1 MRIGLIGIVWLVLV
15 SIASG
20 QSIELSG
27 PSQPIEPQRPVQISV
42 EGLAET
48 EFSTANLTWQ
58 PKDDASAWFAAPLPL
73 GSGQPFINFT
83 PTRPGQYTI
92 EVSVGNSG
100 LARWREQVISSL
112 IAVDKAI
119 AGGTSAGAKPEII
132 TALQAARKTLED
144 EAAKIEGRYGE
155 CTIQVGESPP
165 PRPDPN
171 PPDPTVNPYP
181 APPAEQRAAV
191 EPITQVRLSAQHS
204 KALGQIFSRAANTV
218 KTNLAR
224 IAAGVS
230 PEVGTTTQVQQQL
243 KTEIVALGI
252 QGEYA
257 GLSDAVDNALT
268 KLIGQASRPIQ
279 TADEA
284 ALLCVAWAMWEGG
297 H

>member
-1 MRIGLIGIVWLVLV
+1 MRIGLIGVVWLVLV
-15 SIASG
+15 SVASG
-20 QSIELSG
+20 QTIVLSG
-27 PSQPIEPQRPVQISV
+27 PSQPVEPQRPVQISV
-42 EGLAET
+42 AGLSEEEYATTNLEWSPKGDAE
-48 EFSTANLTWQ
+48 
-58 PKDDASAWFAAPLPL
+58 AWLAAPLPI
-73 GSGQPFINFT
+73 GSAEPYIHFT
-83 PTRPGQYTI
+83 PARAGTYTV

-100 LARWREQVISSL
+100 LARWRERVLASL
-112 IAVDKAI
+112 VEVDAAI
-119 AGGTSAGAKPEII
+119 AQGTEAGAKPEVI
-132 TALQAARKTLED
+132 TALQAARKSLAD
-144 EAAKIEGRYGE
+144 EAAKVEGRFGE
-155 CTIQVGESPP
+155 CVVQVGDKP
-165 PRPDPN
+165 PDPN

-230 PEVGTTTQVQQQL
+230 PEVGTTVQVQQQL
-243 KTEIVALGI
+243 KTEIIALRI
-252 QGEYA
+252 QGEYD